1 MRFSAQIFFLVFQ
14 PEMKRV
20 EIGFLQSEV
29 FTERWSDWFST
40 KWKQRS
46 CLLQLRKDVICVSI
60 DSFRLRWQK
69 SLVKEDWLNLLG
81 GSVIWELLMIQ
92 YQGLCT
98 SGPGKQLVG
107 RTPSCL
113 CFAFWP
119 LHTEPPIID
128 NLPFVEPFLLGIA
141 LQSSVFDNEPH
152 PVQQSH
158 WGQGGGGGG
167 GGGGEIIIQNN
178 FVQKQWL
185 TVVANGILWGTNLPE
200 QIALNTNWHLM
211 MKWNKNDIAIMVIA
225 SNYKKILEWQMI
237 KLQMWCANGSNDC
250 DK

>member
-1 MRFSAQIFFLVFQ
+1 
-14 PEMKRV
+14 MKRV

-29 FTERWSDWFST
+29 FTEMIRLVFYKVKAKIVSAAAQEGCYLCFHW
-40 KWKQRS
+40 
-46 CLLQLRKDVICVSI
+46 QLSSSVTEVISERRLVEFVRRICYLRITDDSI
-60 DSFRLRWQK
+60 PGPF
-69 SLVKEDWLNLLG
+69 
-81 GSVIWELLMIQ
+81 
-92 YQGLCT
+92 QGPPST

-107 RTPSCL
+107 SCL

-141 LQSSVFDNEPH
+141 LQPSVFDNEPH

-167 GGGGEIIIQNN
+167 EIIIQND

-185 TVVANGILWGTNLPE
+185 TVVANGILWGHQPPRTNSTE
-200 QIALNTNWHLM
+200 
-211 MKWNKNDIAIMVIA
+211 
-225 SNYKKILEWQMI
+225 YKLAFGDGVK
-237 KLQMWCANGSNDC
+237 
-250 DK
+250 